1 MKNLRNDS
9 GISENIGVIL
19 MVSVVVIGVAI
30 VSVTMMSEPTPE
42 EIPNADIII
51 GCEEAA
57 GGANVTF
64 NVTLYHNGGDTL
76 IPDDLMVRAYDSND
90 QLIENVTLYEG
101 ESTDPFAVSDTL
113 TFWTDTRPKRIS
125 VIYTGGSSSAPL
137 KSLDI
142 GSTVEDDQAAL
153 ESASVDTTPTLTATP
168 TGGGEP
174 TQTVTATVT
183 PTMMPTPSP
192 CHDTLLNT
200 ANPKEGYLEQGGYME
215 FRVRGPWSEIKVT
228 GTVYDLAINDTV
240 QLVIGN
246 DGKGEIFATP
256 TEIDKFDKFDDVA
269 VFINGEYKESGI
281 INKIYINTYDNY
293 ESTLNLIVPS
303 SNHWTDFWVDGARII
318 PSTQDNRP
326 ITLYGLKV
334 GTGSYPETGSYAQF
348 NLDNKDMGIWY
359 QGGAENFQ
367 ITTF

>member
-153 ESASVDTTPTLTATP
+153 ESASVDTTPSPTATQDD
-168 TGGGEP
+168 EEED
-174 TQTVTATVT
+174 
-183 PTMMPTPSP
+183 PTPSP
-192 CHDTLLNT
+192 CHDIWLHTD
-200 ANPKEGYLEQGGYME
+200 NPKDGYLLKGTLIE
-215 FRVRGPWSEIKVT
+215 FRVRGPGSSVTVT
-228 GTVYDLAINDTV
+228 GTRYDLDNNDV
-240 QLVIGN
+240 VKLVIGN
-246 DGKGEIFATP
+246 DQPKDGKGAIDATNLQI
-256 TEIDKFDKFDDVA
+256 TSFRQFNDAA
-269 VFINGEYKESGI
+269 VYINGEYKESGI
-281 INKIYINTYDNY
+281 INSIEINSYDNY
-293 ESTLNLIVPS
+293 YSNLTLIVPES
-303 SNHWTDFWVDGARII
+303 KNSKYTNFIVDGVPLIQEATKR
-318 PSTQDNRP
+318 S
-326 ITLYGLKV
+326 ITLYNLKV
-334 GTGSYPETGSYAQF
+334 GYSNSTEYPNGILMLNCQ
-348 NLDNKDMGIWY
+348 DMGIDY
-359 QGGAENFQ
+359 RGGAENYQ
-367 ITTF
+367 I